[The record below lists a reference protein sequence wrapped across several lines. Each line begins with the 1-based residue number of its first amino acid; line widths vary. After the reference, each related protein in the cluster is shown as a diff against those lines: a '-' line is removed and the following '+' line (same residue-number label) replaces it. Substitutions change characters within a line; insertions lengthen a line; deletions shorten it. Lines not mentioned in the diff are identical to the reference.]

1 MKLEN
6 IKKIVVHNGTFH
18 ADDAMVVAMVRAF
31 SGKLIPVERVP
42 HQADISYYLEDPK
55 ILVADVGRRYEP
67 EMLNF
72 DHHQF
77 KQPEE
82 ENRAAAGMVF
92 DWLVEQGV
100 INSILEKNLRP
111 LIKMIDENDIGVR
124 PAQVGELP
132 NIVAGFNRV
141 ENETAQEA
149 AFEYVID
156 MLMRIIGNYIVE
168 AAKELKA
175 QVAAEKGEEVVPGV
189 LKVNVDGT
197 APYLILNYI
206 AEHGPENIDIIYWQ
220 DLNTKEWKAQ
230 VVPEAPGSF
239 KRRGRGFQVIDPLPE
254 GIKFVHKAQFF
265 MVAENEN
272 VLLDY
277 IKNYTK

>member
-1 MKLEN
+1 MKLKS
-6 IKKIVVHNGTFH
+6 IKKIVVHSGTFH
-18 ADDAMVVAMVRAF
+18 ADDAMVVALIRAF

-42 HQADISYYLEDPK
+42 HQADISHYLNNPE

-67 EMLNF
+67 KILNF

-82 ENRAAAGMVF
+82 EDRAAAGMVF
-92 DWLVEQGV
+92 DWLVEQGY
-100 INSILEKNLRP
+100 INPLLEKNMRP

-141 ENETAQEA
+141 EDEAAQEA
-149 AFEYVID
+149 AFEYVVN
-156 MLMRIIGNYIVE
+156 MLMRIVENHITE

-175 QVAAEKGEEVVPGV
+175 QVAAERGEEVIEGV
-189 LKVNVDGT
+189 LKVNVEGT

-220 DLNTKEWKAQ
+220 DSRTGEWKAQ

-265 MVAENEN
+265 MVAETEDA
-272 VLLDY
+272 LLDY

>member
-6 IKKIVVHNGTFH
+6 IKKIVVHGGTFH
-18 ADDAMVVAMVRAF
+18 ADDTMTVALIRAF
-31 SGKLIPVERVP
+31 SGKIIPVERVP
-42 HQADISYYLEDPK
+42 HQADISHYLEDPN

-92 DWLVEQGV
+92 DWLVEQGI
-100 INSILEKNLRP
+100 INSILEKNLKP
-111 LIKMIDENDIGVR
+111 LIKLIDDNDIGVR

-141 ENETAQEA
+141 ENDAAQEA
-149 AFEYVID
+149 AFEYVVD
-156 MLMRIIGNYIVE
+156 MLMRIVNNYIVE

-175 QVAAEKGEEVVPGV
+175 QTAAERGEEVISGV
-189 LKVNVDGT
+189 LKVNVEGT
-197 APYLILNYI
+197 APYLILDYI
-206 AEHGPENIDIIYWQ
+206 AEHGPAHIDIVYWE
-220 DLNTKEWKAQ
+220 DPRTGEWKAQ

-239 KRRGRGFQVIDPLPE
+239 KRRGRGFEVAEPLPN

-265 MVAENEN
+265 MVAESEEA
-272 VLLDY
+272 LLNY
-277 IKNYTK
+277 IKEHAK